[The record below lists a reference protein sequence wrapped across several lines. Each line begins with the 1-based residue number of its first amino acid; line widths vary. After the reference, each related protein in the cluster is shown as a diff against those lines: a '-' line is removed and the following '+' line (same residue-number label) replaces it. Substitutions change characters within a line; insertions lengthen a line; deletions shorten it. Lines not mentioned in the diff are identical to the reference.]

1 MERLQRNAPLVLL
14 AAAFVAA
21 AAMTLA
27 LTGHFTFLQD
37 TWEFLMSRR
46 HLSADNLLRPHNEHL
61 VVFPVLIEKLLIEVF
76 GMTSATPE
84 YVVLTLFLLA
94 TAALLFVYVK
104 RRVGPWLALF
114 AAVLLLGLGPAW
126 EALLWPFEITF
137 IGPVLFGIA
146 MLLALEREDRLGDV
160 AACAFLLLAL
170 GFSGLGI
177 PFGVAAAVAIAIGPR
192 QTWLRRSFV
201 VVVPALLYVVWYLGW
216 GHDAQTHISLHN
228 VLSSPRFVAEAL
240 AAVVGSLVG
249 LGSDPNPNG
258 LGTDPVWG
266 RILLVA
272 LVVALAYRRF
282 RTRAGFAP
290 GLWPVAAAALVNW
303 ALMAFNTIPGREAT
317 SSRYQYV
324 GAALILMILANLLR
338 GVRPSRPLL
347 IGLAALTL
355 FALGPNL
362 VVLGQ
367 GRDTLEAQSVL
378 TRADTAAIE
387 IARRTVD
394 PGFQLGP
401 EVAGTSTLVD
411 VFAGE
416 YLSAV
421 DEYGSPA
428 YSQAELAAAPEEG
441 RRHADL
447 VLSRALPLS
456 SVTRLGAYDAA
467 SASGCVAVAPGAEA
481 QEVTLGPGAT
491 RIEVPPGP
499 DASVSMRRFAVGEYP
514 VNGQPAPGGSSTLL
528 KIPRDLSRRPWYLRV
543 EAPQGARVCAPSVAG

>member
-1 MERLQRNAPLVLL
+1 MERMQRNAPVLLL
-14 AAAFVAA
+14 AAAFAAA

-27 LTGHFTFLQD
+27 LTAHFTFLQD

-46 HLSADNLLRPHNEHL
+46 HLSADNLFRPHNEHL
-61 VVFPVLIEKLLIEVF
+61 VVFPVLIEKLLVEAF
-76 GMTSATPE
+76 GMTSALPE
-84 YVVLTLFLLA
+84 YVVLTGFLLT
-94 TAALLFVYVK
+94 TAALLYVYVK

-146 MLLALEREDRLGDV
+146 MLLALEREDTRGDV
-160 AACAFLLLAL
+160 AACAFLVLAL

-177 PFGVAAAVAIAIGPR
+177 PFVVAAAVAIALGPR
-192 QTWLRRSFV
+192 ETWLRRSFV

-216 GHDAQTHISLHN
+216 GHDAQTHITLHN
-228 VLSSPRFVAEAL
+228 VLASPRFVAEAL

-249 LGSDPNPNG
+249 LGTDPTTG
-258 LGTDPVWG
+258 GAGADPVWG
-266 RILLVA
+266 RVLLVA
-272 LVVALAYRRF
+272 LVIALAYRQL
-282 RTRAGFAP
+282 RTRAFTP

-324 GAALILMILANLLR
+324 GAALVLMILANLLR
-338 GVRPSRPLL
+338 GVRPSRPAL
-347 IGLAALTL
+347 IGLGALIL
-355 FALGPNL
+355 LALGPNL

-387 IARRTVD
+387 IAQRTVD
-394 PGFQLGP
+394 PNFQLDP

-428 YSQAELAAAPEEG
+428 YSEAELGVAPEEG
-441 RRHADL
+441 RRQADL

-456 SVTRLGAYDAA
+456 TVTRLGAYESAGAA
-467 SASGCVAVAPGAEA
+467 GCVAVAPGAEA
-481 QEVTLGPGAT
+481 EEVALGPGAT
-491 RIEVPPGP
+491 RIEVPPGL
-499 DASVSMRRFAVGEYP
+499 DATVSLRRFAVGEYP
-514 VNGQPAPGGSSTLL
+514 VTGQPAPGGSVTML
-528 KIPRDLSRRPWYLRV
+528 KIPRDLSSRPWYLRV
-543 EAPQGARVCAPSVAG
+543 EAPRGASVCPPGAR